1 MPRKKRL
8 LATVPV
14 GGDWEPLT
22 TAQRKLV
29 EEAYGQGPLSNVVW
43 MKIQQATGLYHSGA
57 AVERAVPMDEFLRK
71 LTKLRHAAAEVN
83 RCLPEMSHR
92 MYKTIDPQLTGIER
106 QMAIQEKYFEMDKF
120 DPTPVFPI
128 HVYELLSH
136 TLAAVEDVV
145 AFAEMKLGDPQVG
158 YFRGTMWAR
167 WVYWLTII
175 MREHGLPR
183 SARKDKDKRKGE
195 ISPFVLFVEEL
206 QKHLSAEVQQTIAS
220 RDVDALAQAINR
232 ARENLDVECKFSD
245 VVDLEMFDDDS
256 RFFIV
261 SGGTTIGR

>member
-1 MPRKKRL
+1 MPRKKCL

-14 GGDWEPLT
+14 GGEWDPFT
-22 TAQRKLV
+22 PAQRKLV
-29 EEAYGQGPLSNVVW
+29 EEAYGQGPLSKVVW
-43 MKIQQATGLYHSGA
+43 MKIDLATALYTSGA

-71 LTKLRHAAAEVN
+71 LEKLRATAGEVN

-92 MYKTIDPQLTGIER
+92 VYKTIDPQLTGIER
-106 QMAIQEKYFEMDKF
+106 QLAIQEKYFELDEF

-136 TLAAVEDVV
+136 TLAAVEDV
-145 AFAEMKLGDPQVG
+145 ASYAENEFSDPEVG
-158 YFRGTMWAR
+158 YVQGTMWAR

-195 ISPFVLFVEEL
+195 ISPFVLLVQEL
-206 QKHLSAEVQQTIAS
+206 RKHLSVETQQTIPV
-220 RDVDALAQAINR
+220 RDVDTLAQAINR
-232 ARENLDVECKFSD
+232 ARHGLDVECKFSD
-245 VVDLEMFDDDS
+245 VVDVE
-256 RFFIV
+256 
-261 SGGTTIGR
+261 TIFGDVPELRRLLSQ